1 MLSAATSASNSA
13 STARSLAKPAFTL
26 TVFVSAFLLFSIQP
40 MFTKMILP
48 QLGGTPAVWSVA
60 MVFFQGLLLL
70 GYLYAHLSTTYL
82 STRVAVGLHLLLL
95 IVTFI
100 ALPISVSSGLGRPP
114 LEGQMFWLIGV
125 FGLSVGLPF
134 FAVAG
139 NGPLLQAWFARTGH
153 AQAGNPYF
161 LYAASNLGSFAAL
174 LLYPVLFEITLRLPQ
189 QAFAWSAGFA
199 ALVALIATSGSITA
213 LTATASQAAAKI
225 EAPPLSVAQIA
236 KYISLSFVPSAL
248 LVAVTS
254 HISTDVASAPF
265 IWIVPLALFLLTFVL
280 IFRDRPLVPRAL
292 VNASVPVLAGL
303 ILLSKFFIFNFL
315 LAISVHL
322 LFFFAAALM
331 FHDRLYATRPQAKRL
346 TNFYLW
352 MSFGGVLGGIFAGLL
367 APYLFSSILEYPILV
382 SLVMLVHPAI
392 RNASTAELKAQALP
406 AAIASVFIIAVFYVT
421 QGASYLKSELPLE
434 ILIVLASF
442 MVIGALRH
450 NVIRA
455 ILIPTTFVLLAF
467 HADTIFGSSFQRS
480 FFGVYRISL
489 NENGQFRVL
498 SHGTTV
504 HGAERVANADGS
516 PYQGPVIPLTYYHP
530 DGVLAETLH
539 LLPANS
545 AGRDIAIVGLG
556 AGAQACNGQP
566 QDRVTYFEIDGL
578 VEKIARDP
586 KLFTFM
592 EKCSPGANVILG
604 DARLTLADEAKTY
617 DYLLLDAFSSDS
629 IPVHLVTREAFKLYA
644 ARLKDNGLLVLHI
657 SNRHMELESVVA
669 ALAKDAGL
677 AIKGKILS
685 NNSLALA
692 DPYPSSVMV
701 LSNTPEA
708 LSAFTTDKGW
718 NAPAAHD
725 VSVWTDDYSN
735 IPAAIW
741 RKYMGIN

>member
-1 MLSAATSASNSA
+1 MQSVVTASSSSNA
-13 STARSLAKPAFTL
+13 ARSMAKPAFTL

-82 STRVAVGLHLLLL
+82 STRAAVGLHLLLL
-95 IVTFI
+95 IATFV
-100 ALPISVSSGLGRPP
+100 ALPISVTSGLGKPP
-114 LEGQMFWLIGV
+114 VEGQMFWLIGV

-134 FAVAG
+134 FAVSG

-153 AQAGNPYF
+153 PQAGNPYF

-199 ALVALIATSGSITA
+199 ALVALIATSGSITV
-213 LTATASQAAAKI
+213 LTGANTTRQSEVAAA
-225 EAPPLSVAQIA
+225 PLLPSQIL
-236 KYISLSFVPSAL
+236 KYVGLSFVPSAL

-280 IFRDRPLVPRAL
+280 IFRDEPLIPRKL
-292 VNASVPVLAGL
+292 VNGSVPILAGL
-303 ILLSKFFIFNFL
+303 ILLSKFFVFNFL

-331 FHDRLYATRPQAKRL
+331 FHDRLYATRPEASRL

-382 SLVMLVHPAI
+382 SVVMLVHPAI
-392 RNASTAELKAQALP
+392 RLARPRQLKAQALP
-406 AAIASVFIIAVFYVT
+406 AALIALAILAVVYVM
-421 QGASYLKSELPLE
+421 QHSGLLKSELPLH
-434 ILIVLASF
+434 ILIVLCSF
-442 MVIGALRH
+442 MVIGAYHH
-450 NVIRA
+450 NLVRA
-455 ILIPTTFVLLAF
+455 LLIPTTFVLLAF
-467 HADTIFGSSFQRS
+467 NADAIFGSSFQRS

-516 PYQGPVIPLTYYHP
+516 PYEGPVVPLTYYHP

-539 LLPANS
+539 LLPANP

-556 AGAQACNGQP
+556 AGAQACNGLAT
-566 QDRVTYFEIDGL
+566 DRVTYFEIDAL
-578 VEKIARDP
+578 VEKIARNP
-586 KLFTFM
+586 KLFDFI
-592 EKCSPGANVILG
+592 EKCSPDAKVILG
-604 DARLTLADEAKTY
+604 DARLTLGDAPKTY

-629 IPVHLVTREAFKLYA
+629 IPVHLLTREAFRLYA
-644 ARLKDNGLLVLHI
+644 SRLSDNGLLVLHI

-669 ALAKDAGL
+669 ALAKDSGL
-677 AIKGKILS
+677 AIKGRILA
-685 NNSLALA
+685 NNSVALA

-701 LSNTPEA
+701 LAKSPDTLA
-708 LSAFTTDKGW
+708 AFTADKGW
-718 NAPAAHD
+718 NAPDSHD
-725 VSVWTDDYSN
+725 VAVWTDDYSN

-741 RKYMGIN
+741 RKYKNAN

>member
-1 MLSAATSASNSA
+1 MSSLATPTANSAAT
-13 STARSLAKPAFTL
+13 ARALAKPAFTL

-48 QLGGTPAVWSVA
+48 ELGGTPAVWSVA

-82 STRVAVGLHLLLL
+82 PTRLAVGIHLLLL
-95 IVTFI
+95 LATFV
-100 ALPISVSSGLGRPP
+100 ALPISVSTGLGKPP
-114 LEGQMFWLIGV
+114 IEGQMFWLIGV
-125 FGLSVGLPF
+125 FALSVGLPF

-153 AQAGNPYF
+153 PQAGNPYF

-189 QAFAWSAGFA
+189 QALAWSAGFA

-213 LTATASQAAAKI
+213 LSGTAPIIAAKTD
-225 EAPPLSVAQIA
+225 ARPLTPTQIS
-236 KYISLSFVPSAL
+236 KYIGLSFVPSAL

-280 IFRDRPLVPRAL
+280 IFRDAPMIPRAL

-303 ILLSKFFIFNFL
+303 ILLSKLFVFNFL
-315 LAISVHL
+315 LAIAVHL

-331 FHDRLYATRPQAKRL
+331 FHDRLYATRPNAARL

-352 MSFGGVLGGIFAGLL
+352 MSLGGVLGGIFAGLL

-392 RNASTAELKAQALP
+392 REATPGQWKAQALP
-406 AAIASVFIIAVFYVT
+406 AGIFALATLAIVYVLQRSGLMKT
-421 QGASYLKSELPLE
+421 DLPLQ

-442 MVIGALRH
+442 TVMGAFRH
-450 NVIRA
+450 NLIRT
-455 ILIPTTFVLLAF
+455 ILIPATFVLLAF
-467 HADTIFGSSFQRS
+467 HADTIFGASFQRS

-504 HGAERVANADGS
+504 HGAIRIANADGS
-516 PYQGPVIPLTYYHP
+516 AYQGPITPLTYYHP
-530 DGVLAETLH
+530 QGVLAETLH
-539 LLPANS
+539 LLPVNP

-556 AGAQACNGQP
+556 AGAQACNGQAS
-566 QDRVTYFEIDGL
+566 DRVTYFEIDGL
-578 VEKIARDP
+578 VEKIARDTS
-586 KLFTFM
+586 LFDFI
-592 EKCSPGANVILG
+592 EKCSPSAQVILG
-604 DARLTLADEAKTY
+604 DARLTLADQPKAY

-629 IPVHLVTREAFKLYA
+629 IPVHLLTREAFKLYA

-677 AIKGKILS
+677 AIKGRILA
-685 NNSLALA
+685 NNSIALA
-692 DPYPSSVMV
+692 DPYPSSVVV
-701 LSNTPEA
+701 LAKSPDA
-708 LSAFTTDKGW
+708 LKAFAADRGW
-718 NAPAAHD
+718 EVPATHN

-741 RKYMGIN
+741 RKYVGAN

>member
-1 MLSAATSASNSA
+1 MQSVAVPSSQAAQ
-13 STARSLAKPAFTL
+13 TARSLAKPAFTL

-70 GYLYAHLSTTYL
+70 GYLYAHISTTYL
-82 STRVAVGLHLLLL
+82 STRVAVGLHLVLLL
-95 IVTFI
+95 ATFV
-100 ALPISVSSGLGRPP
+100 ALPISVSTGLGKPP
-114 LEGQMFWLIGV
+114 VEGQMLWLIGV
-125 FGLSVGLPF
+125 FALSVGLPF

-153 AQAGNPYF
+153 PQAGNPYF

-174 LLYPVLFEITLRLPQ
+174 LLYPVLFEITLRLPE

-199 ALVALIATSGSITA
+199 ALVALIATSGSITV
-213 LTATASQAAAKI
+213 LTGSAQEVKTETKAA
-225 EAPPLSVAQIA
+225 PLSGSQIVKYVA
-236 KYISLSFVPSAL
+236 LSFVPSAL

-280 IFRDRPLVPRAL
+280 IFRDQPLVPRAL
-292 VNASVPVLAGL
+292 VNASVPVLAGM
-303 ILLSKFFIFNFL
+303 ILLSKLFVFNFL
-315 LAISVHL
+315 IAISVHL

-331 FHDRLYATRPQAKRL
+331 FHDRLYATRPQAERL

-392 RNASTAELKAQALP
+392 REATPAQWKSQALP
-406 AAIASVFIIAVFYVT
+406 AAVIAIAALIIISVLQRT
-421 QGASYLKSELPLE
+421 GHLTSEL
-434 ILIVLASF
+434 VLPVMIMMASCI
-442 MVIGALRH
+442 VIGAFRH
-450 NVIRA
+450 NLVRA
-455 ILIPTTFVLLAF
+455 VLIPATFILLAF
-467 HADTIFGSSFQRS
+467 QADTIFGSSFHRS

-504 HGAERVANADGS
+504 HGAMRVANADGS
-516 PYQGPVIPLTYYHP
+516 PYQGPITPLTYYHP
-530 DGVLAETLH
+530 QGVLAETLH
-539 LLPANS
+539 LLPANP

-556 AGAQACNGQP
+556 AGAQACNGQAS
-566 QDRVTYFEIDGL
+566 DRFTYFEIDGL

-586 KLFTFM
+586 KLFNFM
-592 EKCSPGANVILG
+592 EKCSPSAPVILG
-604 DARLTLADEAKTY
+604 DARLTLADQPKSY

-629 IPVHLVTREAFKLYA
+629 IPVHLMTREAFKLYVS
-644 ARLKDNGLLVLHI
+644 RLNENGLLVLHI

-677 AIKGKILS
+677 AIKGRILPV
-685 NNSLALA
+685 NSGDLA
-692 DPYPSSVMV
+692 DPFPSSVMV
-701 LSNTPEA
+701 LAKKPETLA
-708 LSAFTTDKGW
+708 AFTADKGW
-718 NAPAAHD
+718 NEPATHN

-735 IPAAIW
+735 IASAIW
-741 RKYMGIN
+741 RKHMGVN

>member
-1 MLSAATSASNSA
+1 MQSVASSSSNSA

-70 GYLYAHLSTTYL
+70 GYLYAHLSTTWL
-82 STRVAVGLHLLLL
+82 STRWAVGLHLLLL
-95 IVTFI
+95 ITTFV
-100 ALPISVSSGLGRPP
+100 ALPISVSTGLGKPP
-114 LEGQMFWLIGV
+114 VEGQMMWLMGV

-153 AQAGNPYF
+153 PQAGNPYF

-213 LTATASQAAAKI
+213 LMVTTPHATTRSD
-225 EAPPLSVAQIA
+225 APALTLSQIA
-236 KYISLSFVPSAL
+236 KYIGLSFVPSAL

-254 HISTDVASAPF
+254 YIATDVASAPF

-280 IFRDRPLVPRAL
+280 IFRDEPLVPRVL
-292 VNASVPVLAGL
+292 VNASVPILAGM
-303 ILLSKFFIFNFL
+303 ILLSKFFVFNFM
-315 LAISVHL
+315 LAIAVHL

-331 FHDRLYATRPQAKRL
+331 FHDRLYATRPQAERL

-367 APYLFSSILEYPILV
+367 APYLFSNILEYPILV

-392 RNASTAELKAQALP
+392 RNATAAQLKSQALP
-406 AAIASVFIIAVFYVT
+406 TALVALFILAIIYAT
-421 QGASYLKSELPLE
+421 QHSGYLKSELPLQ
-434 ILIVLASF
+434 ILVVMASF
-442 MVIGALRH
+442 TVIGAFRH
-450 NVIRA
+450 NIVRA
-455 ILIPTTFVLLAF
+455 IVIPATFVLLAF

-516 PYQGPVIPLTYYHP
+516 PYQGPVVPLTYYHP
-530 DGVLAETLH
+530 DGVLAETFH
-539 LLPANS
+539 LLPANP

-604 DARLTLADEAKTY
+604 DARLTLADQPKTY

-629 IPVHLVTREAFKLYA
+629 IPVHLLTREAFRLYA

-669 ALAKDAGL
+669 ALAKDSGL
-677 AIKGKILS
+677 AVRGRILDDKS
-685 NNSLALA
+685 AALA
-692 DPYPSSVMV
+692 DPYPSSAMA
-701 LSNTPEA
+701 LAKSPET
-708 LSAFTTDKGW
+708 LVEFTADRGW
-718 NAPAAHD
+718 SEPATHD

-741 RKYMGIN
+741 RKYMGKN

>member
-1 MLSAATSASNSA
+1 MQSVASSASSSA
-13 STARSLAKPAFTL
+13 STARALAKPAFTL

-82 STRVAVGLHLLLL
+82 STRVAVGFHLLLL
-95 IVTFI
+95 LATFV
-100 ALPISVSSGLGRPP
+100 ALPISVSSGLGKPP
-114 LEGQMFWLIGV
+114 IEGQMLWLIGE
-125 FGLSVGLPF
+125 FALSVGLPF

-174 LLYPVLFEITLRLPQ
+174 LLYPVLIEITLRLPQ

-213 LTATASQAAAKI
+213 LTATAPQAATRT
-225 EAPPLSVAQIA
+225 EAPPLSILQIA
-236 KYISLSFVPSAL
+236 KYVGLSFVPSAL

-280 IFRDRPLVPRAL
+280 IFRDEPLVPRAL
-292 VNASVPVLAGL
+292 VNASVPVLAGM
-303 ILLSKFFIFNFL
+303 ILLSKFFVFNFL

-331 FHDRLYATRPQAKRL
+331 FHDRLYATRPSATRL

-392 RNASTAELKAQALP
+392 RNATQDQLKSQALP
-406 AAIASVFIIAVFYVT
+406 TALLALAAIAIFYAT
-421 QGASYLKSELPLE
+421 QGSGYLQSELPLE
-434 ILIVLASF
+434 ALIVLSSF
-442 MVIGALRH
+442 TVIGAFRH
-450 NVIRA
+450 NLIRA
-455 ILIPTTFVLLAF
+455 ILIPATFVLLAF
-467 HADTIFGSSFQRS
+467 HADTIFGSSFRRS

-489 NENGQFRVL
+489 NEDGKFRVL
-498 SHGTTV
+498 SQGTTV
-504 HGAERVANADGS
+504 HGAIRVANADGS
-516 PYQGPVIPLTYYHP
+516 PFQGPIVPLTYYHP
-530 DGVLAETLH
+530 DGVLAQTLR
-539 LLPANS
+539 LLPTNS

-556 AGAQACNGQP
+556 AGAQGCNSQP
-566 QDRVTYFEIDGL
+566 NDRITYFEIDGV

-592 EKCSPGANVILG
+592 EKCTPGAQVILG
-604 DARLTLADEAKTY
+604 DARLTLADQPKTY

-629 IPVHLVTREAFKLYA
+629 IPVHLLTREAFKLYA
-644 ARLKDNGLLVLHI
+644 SRLNDGGLLVLHI
-657 SNRHMELESVVA
+657 SNRHLELESVVA

-677 AIKGKILS
+677 AFKGRILDNKS
-685 NNSLALA
+685 AALA
-692 DPYPSSVMV
+692 DPYPSSVVV
-701 LSNTPEA
+701 LAKSAETLA
-708 LSAFTTDKGW
+708 AFTADRGW
-718 NAPAAHD
+718 AEPSSHD

-741 RKYMGIN
+741 RKHFGTN

>member
-1 MLSAATSASNSA
+1 MQSVASSASSSA
-13 STARSLAKPAFTL
+13 SSARALAKPAFTL

-70 GYLYAHLSTTYL
+70 GYLYAHLSTTWL
-82 STRVAVGLHLLLL
+82 PTRIAVGLHLVLLL
-95 IVTFI
+95 ATFI
-100 ALPISVSSGLGRPP
+100 VLPISVSSGLGKPP
-114 LEGQMFWLIGV
+114 LEGQMLWLIGV
-125 FGLSVGLPF
+125 FALSVGLPF

-153 AQAGNPYF
+153 PQADNPYF

-174 LLYPVLFEITLRLPQ
+174 LLYPVLFEITLRLPE

-213 LTATASQAAAKI
+213 LTATTPQVTTRT
-225 EAPPLSVAQIA
+225 EAPSLTLEQIS
-236 KYISLSFVPSAL
+236 KYIGLAFVPSAL

-254 HISTDVASAPF
+254 YIATDVASAPF

-280 IFRDRPLVPRAL
+280 IFRDQPLIPRAV
-292 VNASVPVLAGL
+292 VNASVPILAGC
-303 ILLSKFFIFNFL
+303 ILLSKFFVFNFL

-331 FHDRLYATRPQAKRL
+331 FHGRLYATRPQAERL

-367 APYLFSSILEYPILV
+367 APYLFSNILEYPILV

-392 RNASTAELKAQALP
+392 RNATPTQLKTQALP
-406 AAIASVFIIAVFYVT
+406 VALIALLVIAIFYAT
-421 QGASYLKSELPLE
+421 QHSGYLKSELPLQ
-434 ILIVLASF
+434 ILIVLTSF
-442 MVIGALRH
+442 TVIGAFRH
-450 NVIRA
+450 DIIRA
-455 ILIPTTFVLLAF
+455 ILIPTTFMLLAF

-504 HGAERVANADGS
+504 HGAERVANADGT
-516 PYQGPVIPLTYYHP
+516 PYEGPVLPLTYYHP
-530 DGVLAETLH
+530 DGVLAQTLH
-539 LLPANS
+539 LLPANPQ
-545 AGRDIAIVGLG
+545 GRDIAIVGLG
-556 AGAQACNGQP
+556 AGAQGCNSLP
-566 QDRVTYFEIDGL
+566 KDRITYFEIDGL

-592 EKCSPGANVILG
+592 EKCSPGAKVVLG
-604 DARLTLADEAKTY
+604 DARLTLADQTKTY

-629 IPVHLVTREAFKLYA
+629 IPVHLMTHEAFRLYA
-644 ARLKDNGLLVLHI
+644 SRLRENGLLVLHI

-677 AIKGKILS
+677 AIKGRILD
-685 NNSLALA
+685 NNSTALA
-692 DPYPSSVMV
+692 EPYPSSVMV
-701 LSNTPEA
+701 LAKSPET
-708 LSAFTTDKGW
+708 LVAFGSDKGW
-718 NAPAAHD
+718 NTPVSND

-741 RKYMGIN
+741 RKYKARH

>member
-1 MLSAATSASNSA
+1 MHTAVQSASQSA
-13 STARSLAKPAFTL
+13 STARALAKPAFTL

-82 STRVAVGLHLLLL
+82 PTRWAVSLHLLLL
-95 IVTFI
+95 LATFV
-100 ALPISVSSGLGRPP
+100 ALPISVSSGLGKPP
-114 LEGQMFWLIGV
+114 VDGQMFWLMGV
-125 FGLSVGLPF
+125 FGISVGLPF

-153 AQAGNPYF
+153 PQASNPYF

-174 LLYPVLFEITLRLPQ
+174 LLYPVLFEITLRLPE

-199 ALVALIATSGSITA
+199 ALVALIATSGSITVLA
-213 LTATASQAAAKI
+213 RTASAPEGKIAAA
-225 EAPPLSVAQIA
+225 PLLPKQIA
-236 KYISLSFVPSAL
+236 GYIGLAFVPSAL

-254 HISTDVASAPF
+254 YISTDIATAPF
-265 IWIVPLALFLLTFVL
+265 IWIVPLALFLLTFVV
-280 IFRDRPLVPRAL
+280 IFRDRPLIPRGL
-292 VNASVPVLAGL
+292 VNGAVPVLAGL
-303 ILLSKFFIFNFL
+303 ILLSKFFVFNFL

-322 LFFFAAALM
+322 LFFFFAALM
-331 FHDRLYATRPQAKRL
+331 FHDRLYATRPAPERL

-382 SLVMLVHPAI
+382 SLVMLVHPAV
-392 RNASTAELKAQALP
+392 RLATPTEFRSQAVP
-406 AAIASVFIIAVFYVT
+406 AGFVALATLATVSVLQFS
-421 QGASYLKSELPLE
+421 GLLKSSLPLQV
-434 ILIVLASF
+434 LIVLGSCT
-442 MVIGALRH
+442 VIGAFRH
-450 NVIRA
+450 NLVRA
-455 ILIPTTFVLLAF
+455 VLIPATFVLLAF
-467 HADTIFGSSFQRS
+467 NADTIFGSSFQRS

-498 SHGTTV
+498 SNGTTV
-504 HGAERVANADGS
+504 HGAMRVANADGS
-516 PYQGPVIPLTYYHP
+516 PFQGPVMPLTYYHP
-530 DGVLAETLH
+530 GGVLAETLR
-539 LLPANS
+539 LLPKNP

-556 AGAQACNGQP
+556 AGAQPCNGEAS
-566 QDRVTYFEIDGL
+566 DRVTYFEIDGR

-586 KLFTFM
+586 KLFNFI
-592 EKCSPGANVILG
+592 EKCSPTAKIILG
-604 DARLTLADEAKTY
+604 DVRLTLAEQPKTY

-629 IPVHLVTREAFKLYA
+629 IPVHLMTREALKLYGS
-644 ARLKDNGLLVLHI
+644 RLNDNGLLVLHI

-677 AIKGKILS
+677 AIKGKILA
-685 NNSLALA
+685 NNSVALA

-701 LSNTPEA
+701 LAKSPETLA
-708 LSAFTTDKGW
+708 AFTSQNGW
-718 NAPAAHD
+718 NEPASRG

-741 RKYMGIN
+741 RKFMGTN

>member
-1 MLSAATSASNSA
+1 MQSAATSASNSA
-13 STARSLAKPAFTL
+13 SSARSLAKPAFTL

-48 QLGGTPAVWSVA
+48 LLGGTPAVWSVA

-70 GYLYAHLSTTYL
+70 GYLYAHVSTTYL
-82 STRVAVGLHLLLL
+82 STRVAVGVHLLLL
-95 IVTFI
+95 LATFV
-100 ALPISVSSGLGRPP
+100 ALPISVSTGLGEPP
-114 LEGQMFWLIGV
+114 VEGQMMWLIGV

-153 AQAGNPYF
+153 RQAGNPYF

-199 ALVALIATSGSITA
+199 GLVALIATSGSITA
-213 LTATASQAAAKI
+213 LTAMTPQTTEKSD
-225 EAPPLSVAQIA
+225 APALTVEQIA

-254 HISTDVASAPF
+254 YIATDVASAPF

-280 IFRDRPLVPRAL
+280 IFRDEPLVPREL
-292 VNASVPVLAGL
+292 VNASVPILAGL
-303 ILLSKFFIFNFL
+303 ILLSKFFVFNFL

-331 FHDRLYATRPQAKRL
+331 FHDRLYATRPRAERL

-367 APYLFSSILEYPILV
+367 APFLFSNILEYPILV

-392 RNASTAELKAQALP
+392 RNASIAELKAQALP
-406 AAIASVFIIAVFYVT
+406 VAMIAVFAIAFFDAT
-421 QGASYLKSELPLE
+421 QGSGYLKSELPLE
-434 ILIVLASF
+434 VLIVFASF
-442 MVIGALRH
+442 TVIGAFRH
-450 NVIRA
+450 NIIRA
-455 ILIPTTFVLLAF
+455 VLIPTTFVLLAF

-504 HGAERVANADGS
+504 HGAERVANVDGS
-516 PYQGPVIPLTYYHP
+516 PYQGPVVPLTYYHP
-530 DGVLAETLH
+530 GGVLAETIH
-539 LLPANS
+539 LLHANPG
-545 AGRDIAIVGLG
+545 GRDIAIVGLG

-566 QDRVTYFEIDGL
+566 HDHVTYFEIDGL

-592 EKCSPGANVILG
+592 EKCSPGANVVLG

-629 IPVHLVTREAFKLYA
+629 IPVHLMTREAFKLYVS
-644 ARLKDNGLLVLHI
+644 RLRENGLLVLHI

-669 ALAKDAGL
+669 ALAKDGGL
-677 AIKGKILS
+677 AVKGKILA
-685 NNSLALA
+685 NNSTELA

-701 LSNTPEA
+701 VAKTSEVLSV
-708 LSAFTTDKGW
+708 FTTENGW
-718 NAPAAHD
+718 NEPALHE

-741 RKYMGIN
+741 RKYISSN